1 MKNFKIVVNGNEYD
15 VAVEEIGGA
24 SSAPAARPA
33 AQRPVAPAAPKP
45 AAVPKPVTTAAGAGV
60 NTVTAPMPGTII
72 NVGCHAG
79 AKVSKGDILVV
90 LEAMKME
97 NEIMAPHD
105 GTVTEVRIQQGA
117 SVNAGDILVVL
128 S

>member
-15 VAVEEIGGA
+15 VAVEEIGGV
-24 SSAPAARPA
+24 SSTPAARPA
-33 AQRPVAPAAPKP
+33 AAPAPAAPKP
-45 AAVPKPVTTAAGAGV
+45 AAPKPVTTAAGAGAGV

-72 NVGCHAG
+72 NVGVHAG

-105 GTVTEVRIQQGA
+105 GTVSEVRVQQGA